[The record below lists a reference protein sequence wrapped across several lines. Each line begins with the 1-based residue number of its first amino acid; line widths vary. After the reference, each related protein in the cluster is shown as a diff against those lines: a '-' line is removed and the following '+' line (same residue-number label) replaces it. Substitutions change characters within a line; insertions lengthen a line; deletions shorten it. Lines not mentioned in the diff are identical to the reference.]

1 VFVDAPVDRI
11 LRIAQAAG
19 LTHIQRHGV
28 EDDEIVVRLR
38 TAGYRV
44 IRAAR
49 GRGPEA
55 LAQADAS
62 PADLILLDAFDPEK
76 RGGTGRVFDWRLA
89 ADLCRRRA
97 VILAGGLT
105 PQNVGDAV
113 RALMP
118 FCVDV
123 SSGVERSPGAK
134 DPARIAGFVQ
144 L

>member
-1 VFVDAPVDRI
+1 
-11 LRIAQAAG
+11 
-19 LTHIQRHGV
+19 
-28 EDDEIVVRLR
+28 
-38 TAGYRV
+38 
-44 IRAAR
+44 
-49 GRGPEA
+49 
-55 LAQADAS
+55 
-62 PADLILLDAFDPEK
+62 
-76 RGGTGRVFDWRLA
+76 VFDWRLA

-118 FCVDV
+118 FGVDV

-144 L
+144 LAQSAWQTAVVRETSQRRKVIDRVRSAP